1 MIGNLDSNAARRA
14 ALVCACAAAPLL
26 AQAQPAQRP
35 EEIIVTS
42 SIVPVRLRQVGAAVG
57 VLPVE
62 EIELRGYSSVADAL
76 RTQPGIAVTNSG
88 GSGKNTVVRIRG
100 EEHYRTLPFPL
111 ATEPRT

>member
-42 SIVPVRLRQVGAAVG
+42 SIVPVW
-57 VLPVE
+57 PM
-62 EIELRGYSSVADAL
+62 SSSYD
-76 RTQPGIAVTNSG
+76 RTSDMYGDMCSQPTPD
-88 GSGKNTVVRIRG
+88 T
-100 EEHYRTLPFPL
+100 
-111 ATEPRT
+111 